1 MTVISVD
8 LTNAPYDIHVRAGLM
23 AQAPEYLLPYARDN
37 RLLVVTDENVARAVW
52 PNKTYAFTV
61 VNLFAKWQEQIVD
74 RYLFKFCNASCGIC
88 TA

>member
-23 AQAPEYLLPYARDN
+23 AQAPEYLVPYARDN

-52 PNKTYAFTV
+52 PALEAALSAAGVKTAAY
-61 VNLFAKWQEQIVD
+61 
-74 RYLFKFCNASCGIC
+74 FCPRVRLEKAGLSWKS
-88 TA
+88 